1 VSVSL
6 FVLAKALSNSPSRSL
21 STLTILLEEVPMLV
35 RPFHPQ
41 LTRTMIKSV
50 TDPSSISVRN
60 RAAAGLG
67 ELMKHQV
74 STNVSLTGS
83 VADTAPLS
91 LVWTR

>member
-1 VSVSL
+1 MGRLLLKSRVPCECFV
-6 FVLAKALSNSPSRSL
+6 VLARKGFSNSPSRSL
-21 STLTILLEEVPMLV
+21 STLTILLEEVPLLV

-74 STNVSLTGS
+74 SVKFG
-83 VADTAPLS
+83 
-91 LVWTR
+91 

>member
-1 VSVSL
+1 MT
-6 FVLAKALSNSPSRSL
+6 SRYSL
-21 STLTILLEEVPMLV
+21 STLTILLEEVPLLV

-50 TDPSSISVRN
+50 TDPSSSTVRN

-74 STNVSLTGS
+74 TFKESSEDS
-83 VADTAPLS
+83 YS
-91 LVWTR
+91 